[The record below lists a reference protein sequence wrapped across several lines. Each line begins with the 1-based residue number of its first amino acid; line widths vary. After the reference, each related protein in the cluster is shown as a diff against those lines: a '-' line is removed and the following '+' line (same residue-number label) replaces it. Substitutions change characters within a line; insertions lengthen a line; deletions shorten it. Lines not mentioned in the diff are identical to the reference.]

1 MEENIELAESLYK
14 RISVI
19 LLKEWDP
26 IGVQNFPEAFNEYD
40 SYVMPLY
47 KMLIDK
53 KSHQDILEYL
63 VWVES
68 EQMGLSTVD
77 KQHTQLIAQKL
88 KALID

>member
-53 KSHQDILEYL
+53 KPLQDIFEYL
-63 VWVES
+63 VWAES
-68 EQMGLSTVD
+68 QHMGLSIVD
-77 KQHTQLIAQKL
+77 RQHTHLVAEKL
-88 KALID
+88 KGLSD

>member
-1 MEENIELAESLYK
+1 MEKNTEIAESLSK
-14 RISVI
+14 RISTI

-26 IGVQNFPEAFNEYD
+26 IGVKDSPKAFDEYD

-53 KSHQDILEYL
+53 KTHQDIFEYL

-77 KQHTQLIAQKL
+77 QRNTQIVAQKL
-88 KALID
+88 KALSD